1 MRVEIPYIRQE
12 QRYFFLLFL
21 MMELF
26 FLKEKFGYSCG
37 IACLRMVI
45 HYFGG
50 QFTEMEII
58 AVADISPLLGM
69 TPRAIV
75 EAAEVLGYAG
85 SSENGMTWKRVKE
98 LLDERKP
105 IIALVD
111 ANLLYLGRV
120 GLGHFVV
127 IIGLENDNVIF
138 HCPVIGENIVVG
150 KSIFSAAWARS
161 GCEGVIIHAKD

>member
-12 QRYFFLLFL
+12 QH
-21 MMELF
+21 
-26 FLKEKFGYSCG
+26 YSCG

-45 HYFGG
+45 QYLGG
-50 QFTEMEII
+50 QFAEMEII

-75 EAAEVLGYAG
+75 EAAEALGYSG
-85 SSENGMTWKRVKE
+85 SSEKRITWKQVKK

-111 ANLLYLGRV
+111 ANLLYLERM

-138 HCPVIGENIVVG
+138 HCPVIGENIVAG
-150 KSIFSAAWARS
+150 KGIFSAAWARS
-161 GCEGVIIHAKD
+161 GYEGVIIHAKD

>member
-1 MRVEIPYIRQE
+1 MRVEVPYRRQE
-12 QRYFFLLFL
+12 HR
-21 MMELF
+21 
-26 FLKEKFGYSCG
+26 YSCG
-37 IACLRMVI
+37 IACLCMVI
-45 HYFGG
+45 HYWGG

-69 TPRAIV
+69 TPKAIV
-75 EAAEVLGYAG
+75 EAAMVLGYAG
-85 SSENGMTWKRVKE
+85 SSEKGMTWQRVRE
-98 LLDERKP
+98 LLDEGNP

-138 HCPVIGENIVVG
+138 HCPVIGENIVADKG
-150 KSIFSAAWARS
+150 IFFAAWVRS
-161 GCEGVIIHAKD
+161 GYEGVIIHAKN

>member
-1 MRVEIPYIRQE
+1 MRIEVPYFRQE
-12 QRYFFLLFL
+12 QR
-21 MMELF
+21 
-26 FLKEKFGYSCG
+26 YSCG

-45 HYFGG
+45 NYWGG
-50 QFTEMEII
+50 QFTEVEII
-58 AVADISPLLGM
+58 EVADISPLLGM

-75 EAAEVLGYAG
+75 EAARVLGYAG
-85 SSENGMTWKRVKE
+85 SSEKGMTWNRLRE

-138 HCPVIGENIVVG
+138 HCPVIGGNIVSE
-150 KSIFSAAWARS
+150 KNIFSAAWARS
-161 GCEGVIIHAKD
+161 GYEGVIIHAND